1 MKINEALKEKNNLVK
16 KLLEL
21 QNRITTY
28 NCVIEGNPRAYDPKE
43 VMEELKSTI
52 EKLVNLKTSI
62 TRANQSVQD
71 KIYRLSE
78 LKSQIRFLK
87 NIPVTEGKAQS
98 GKSYYSQPETYV
110 WESAIKAKERDQHI
124 LELEEKIEI
133 LQKELDAHNYNTS
146 IQ

>member
-43 VMEELKSTI
+43 VMEEFNKTL
-52 EKLVNLKTSI
+52 EALVNLKTSI
-62 TRANQSVQD
+62 TRANQPVQD

-78 LKSQIRFLK
+78 LKSKIRFLK
-87 NIPVTEGKAQS
+87 TIPTTEGKAPM
-98 GKSYYSQPETYV
+98 GKNYYSQSEMYM
-110 WESAIKAKERDQHI
+110 WESAIKAKERDQHV
-124 LELEEKIEI
+124 LELEKEIET
-133 LQKELDAHNYNTS
+133 LQKELDAHNYNTT
-146 IQ
+146 I